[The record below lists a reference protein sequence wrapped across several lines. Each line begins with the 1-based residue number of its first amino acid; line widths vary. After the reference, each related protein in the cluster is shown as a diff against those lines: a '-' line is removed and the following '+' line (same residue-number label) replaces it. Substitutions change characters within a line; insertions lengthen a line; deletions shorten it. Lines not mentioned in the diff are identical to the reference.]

1 MIALSFPNIEE
12 LQRMHS
18 EAIEDYVR
26 QSIPEPDRRKLY
38 TCISKLPGFEQYDPN
53 DEHYSSD
60 YAWLR
65 RFILADILTLRDWA
79 TNHAD
84 KLRFGYFK
92 DLYLNRFAKGADH
105 FVDTGRSYNAYTLFD
120 AMNIRVCPYCEH
132 EYLAHV
138 RVEERDRRTMQFDH
152 FYPKDDALYPGLA
165 MCFYN
170 LIPCCSSCNTLK
182 LTQAIAANPYDADI
196 ETLTSLHPDIMPG
209 VNIETLS
216 NDDCAIDFHASGSM
230 VVNERVL
237 ALEQRYDV
245 LKPEVR
251 DLLRKKQQ
259 FSEEK
264 LEELE
269 RMGLFSKEQLKRDLF
284 GAPRAEAKGQELH
297 TKMKHDL
304 ISY

>member
-12 LQRMHS
+12 LKRTHS
-18 EAIEDYVR
+18 EAVEDYVS
-26 QSIPEPDRRKLY
+26 QSISEQDRRKVY

-53 DEHYSSD
+53 DEHYASD
-60 YAWLR
+60 YEWLR
-65 RFILADILTLRDWA
+65 KFILADIHTLRDWA

-92 DLYLNRFAKGADH
+92 DLYLNRFAKGANH
-105 FVDTGRSYNAYTLFD
+105 FVNTGRSYNAYTLFD

-138 RVEERDRRTMQFDH
+138 RVDNGDRRTMQFDH
-152 FYPKDDALYPGLA
+152 FYPKDDAMYPGLA

-170 LIPCCSSCNTLK
+170 LIPSCSSCNTLK
-182 LTQAIAANPYDADI
+182 LTQGIAANPYDSDI
-196 ETLTSLHPDIMPG
+196 ESLTNLHPDIMPG
-209 VNIETLS
+209 VNIETMS
-216 NDDCAIDFHASGSM
+216 NDDCAIKFHASGDM

-237 ALEQRYDV
+237 ALEQRYDI
-245 LKPEVR
+245 LKPTVR

-259 FSEEK
+259 FPEEK

-284 GAPRAEAKGQELH
+284 GAPRSEANGKELH

-304 ISY
+304 IGY